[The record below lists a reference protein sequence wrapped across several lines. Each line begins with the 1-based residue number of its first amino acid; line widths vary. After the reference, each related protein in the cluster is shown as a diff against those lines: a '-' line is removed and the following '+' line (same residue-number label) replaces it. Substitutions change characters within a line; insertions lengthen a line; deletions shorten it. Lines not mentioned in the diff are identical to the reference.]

1 MPPRKKTV
9 QKRTPGFT
17 TTDKEIHDLL
27 DTVRPVAER
36 VYRKLYQRINAKRG
50 DRIVFPTWEQLIS
63 DTGIS
68 NRRTLDR
75 AIKELESVGLIVVDR
90 TYNKDLQRKNVNR
103 YYIVPT
109 DKLGQWQIYQKPVA
123 NLQKPSGKSATV
135 TRMKRTSM
143 NITRMNKGTGSSK
156 KESKRSNSS
165 LPSPSLLLPDANKHE
180 QGQWQNGTGS
190 GARMLSPDEVRQR
203 QVEWDKQQRKIKK

>member
-143 NITRMNKGTGSSK
+143 NITKMKKGAKAK
-156 KESKRSNSS
+156 KVNGDLNSPS
-165 LPSPSLLLPDANKHE
+165 PLPSRLSPDANKHE
-180 QGQWQNGTGS
+180 QSQ
-190 GARMLSPDEVRQR
+190 
-203 QVEWDKQQRKIKK
+203 